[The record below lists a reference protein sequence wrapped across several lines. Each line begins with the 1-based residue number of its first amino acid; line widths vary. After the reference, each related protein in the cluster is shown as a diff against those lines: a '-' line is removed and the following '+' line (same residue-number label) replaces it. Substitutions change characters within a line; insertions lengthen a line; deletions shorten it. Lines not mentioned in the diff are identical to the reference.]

1 MQIKNKTKKTVI
13 AKNAKACKNIIS
25 QTIGLMFS
33 EAKPLVFILK
43 KEKIIP
49 LHMFFVFYPIDVL
62 FLNKKN
68 IVVEIKENFRPFTFY
83 TPKNRSMY
91 IIELPKNTAKKSKTG
106 IGDKVEFL

>member
-1 MQIKNKTKKTVI
+1 MQIKNKTKQTVI
-13 AKNAKACKNIIS
+13 AKNTIICKSIIS